1 MLISAPASA
10 ARFTVTTPD
19 LTDSTFPADNFAGS
33 FGCTAANHAPRVHR
47 SGAPV
52 AAKSFADTMFDPDAP
67 TGSGFWHWMNWDI
80 PSTATEFTDGTLAIS
95 GTNDAGAR
103 GYQGP
108 CPPTG
113 DKPHNY
119 RITVL
124 ALDTPQLGLPASTP
138 PAVAPFSM
146 SGHVIG
152 IGQVTATARRP

>member
-1 MLISAPASA
+1 MRTAFQAFPYLRMLISAPASA

-103 GYQGP
+103 GYQAP
-108 CPPTG
+108 AHPLATSPTTTESRYWPWILHSWAYPRA
-113 DKPHNY
+113 PH
-119 RITVL
+119 
-124 ALDTPQLGLPASTP
+124 PQ
-138 PAVAPFSM
+138 
-146 SGHVIG
+146 
-152 IGQVTATARRP
+152 